1 MNRRAFLQHLIQTGL
16 LAGGSGITG
25 VSLAAEGTQGPRY
38 VQFEFAQLQYRGGDW
53 DPRPMAVPPLI
64 DELMRRTSV
73 VAAQQ
78 RRVVRLTDRKLFSF
92 PFLYIAG
99 KYDFQP
105 FSEEEIETL
114 RRFLSFGGFLLADN
128 SLGQMGYGFD
138 NSLRREMKR
147 VLPGKEFRKIP
158 LTHAALRSYYLIR
171 RIGGRVATTPYI
183 EGIQL
188 GETTPVVYCHND
200 LGGAWEK
207 NALGK
212 WMNQCTPGG
221 EQQRRDAF
229 HLGINLIL
237 YAMTGNYKQDLIHVP
252 FIRRRLTQ

>member
-1 MNRRAFLQHLIQTGL
+1 MIHTGI
-16 LAGGSGITG
+16 AAAGSGIAGT
-25 VSLAAEGTQGPRY
+25 LFAAEESRRRY
-38 VQFEFAQLQYRGGDW
+38 TQFEFAQIQYRGGDW
-53 DPRPMAVPPLI
+53 DPRPTAVPPLM

-73 VAAQQ
+73 VAAEE
-78 RRVVRLTDRKLFSF
+78 RRVVQLSDRRLFSF
-92 PFLYIAG
+92 PFLYISG

-105 FSEEEIETL
+105 FSGEEIDTL

-128 SLGQMGYGFD
+128 ALGQLDYGFD
-138 NSLRREMKR
+138 NSFRREMKR
-147 VLPGKEFRKIP
+147 VFPDRPFRKIP
-158 LTHAALRSYYLIR
+158 LNHAALRSYYLIR

-183 EGIQL
+183 EGIEL

-200 LGGAWEK
+200 LAGAWER
-207 NALGK
+207 NALGN
-212 WMNQCTPGG
+212 WAHACVPGG

>member
-1 MNRRAFLQHLIQTGL
+1 MNRRAFLQHLIQTGVL
-16 LAGGSGITG
+16 ASAGGMAGAL
-25 VSLAAEGTQGPRY
+25 LAAEGRTRY
-38 VQFEFAQLQYRGGDW
+38 VQFEFAQMQYRGGDW
-53 DPRPMAVPPLI
+53 DPRPMAVPPLM

-73 VAAQQ
+73 VAAKQ
-78 RRVVRLTDRKLFSF
+78 RRVVRLTDRELFSF
-92 PFLYIAG
+92 PFLYISG

-105 FSEEEIETL
+105 WTEEEVETL

-128 SLGQMGYGFD
+128 SLGQLGYGFD
-138 NSLRREMKR
+138 KSLRREMKR
-147 VLPGKEFRKIP
+147 VFPDKEFRKIP

-171 RIGGRVATTPYI
+171 RIGGRVATSPYL

-207 NALGK
+207 NALGN
-212 WMNQCTPGG
+212 WVNQCVPGG

>member
-1 MNRRAFLQHLIQTGL
+1 MRTGIV
-16 LAGGSGITG
+16 AAGSGLTG
-25 VSLAAEGTQGPRY
+25 RLLAAEGRTPQRY
-38 VQFEFAQLQYRGGDW
+38 IQFEFAQIEYPGGDW
-53 DPRPMAVPPLI
+53 DPRPMAAPPLM

-73 VAAQQ
+73 VAATE
-78 RRVVRLTDRKLFSF
+78 RRVVRLTDPQLFSF
-92 PFLYIAG
+92 PFLYISG

-105 FSEEEIETL
+105 FDAEEIETL

-128 SLGQMGYGFD
+128 ALGQLDYGFD
-138 NSLRREMKR
+138 RSFRREMAR
-147 VLPGKEFRKIP
+147 VFPDKELRKLP
-158 LTHAALRSYYLIR
+158 LNHAALRSYYLIR

-200 LGGAWEK
+200 LAGAWER
-207 NALGK
+207 NAMGN
-212 WMNQCTPGG
+212 WAYECTPGG
-221 EQQRRDAF
+221 QQQRQEAF

>member
-1 MNRRAFLQHLIQTGL
+1 MRAGV
-16 LAGGSGITG
+16 AAAGSGMAG
-25 VSLAAEGTQGPRY
+25 RVLAAEGRKPQRY
-38 VQFEFAQLQYRGGDW
+38 VQFEFAQIEYRGGDW
-53 DPRPMAVPPLI
+53 DPRPMAVPPLM

-73 VAAQQ
+73 VAAKE
-78 RRVVRLTDRKLFSF
+78 RSVVQLRDRQLFSF
-92 PFLYIAG
+92 PFLYISG

-105 FSEEEIETL
+105 FDDEEIETL

-128 SLGQMGYGFD
+128 ALGQLDYGFD
-138 NSLRREMKR
+138 RSFRREMTR
-147 VLPGKEFRKIP
+147 IFPDKELGKIP
-158 LTHAALRSYYLIR
+158 LNHAALRSYYLIR

-200 LGGAWEK
+200 LAGAWER
-207 NALGK
+207 NAMGN
-212 WMNQCTPGG
+212 WANECVPGG

>member
-1 MNRRAFLQHLIQTGL
+1 MNRRAFLQQLIRTGL
-16 LAGGSGITG
+16 VAAGGGIAG
-25 VSLAAEGTQGPRY
+25 PLLAAEGGKLARY

-53 DPRPMAVPPLI
+53 DPRPMSVPPLM

-73 VAAQQ
+73 VAAKQ
-78 RRVVRLTDRKLFSF
+78 RRAVRLTDRELFSF
-92 PFLYIAG
+92 PFLYISG

-105 FSEEEIETL
+105 FSEAEIETL
-114 RRFLSFGGFLLADN
+114 QRFLSFGGFLLADN
-128 SLGQMGYGFD
+128 ALGQLGYGFD
-138 NSLRREMKR
+138 KSLRREMKR
-147 VLPGKEFRKIP
+147 VFPGKEFRKLP

-207 NALGK
+207 NALGN
-212 WMNQCTPGG
+212 WVNACVPGG

>member
-1 MNRRAFLQHLIQTGL
+1 MNRRVFLQQLMQASIVAA
-16 LAGGSGITG
+16 AGGLTRPL
-25 VSLAAEGTQGPRY
+25 LAAEGRTRY
-38 VQFEFAQLQYRGGDW
+38 VQFEFAQLRYRGGDW
-53 DPRPMAVPPLI
+53 DPRPMAVPPLM

-73 VAAQQ
+73 AAAKQ
-78 RRVVRLTDRKLFSF
+78 RRLVGLADRQLFSF
-92 PFLYIAG
+92 PFLYISG

-105 FSEEEIETL
+105 FSEDEVETL

-128 SLGQMGYGFD
+128 ALGQLGYGFD
-138 NSLRREMKR
+138 KSLRREMKR
-147 VLPGKEFRKIP
+147 VFPEQEFRKIP

-183 EGIQL
+183 EGIRL
-188 GETTPVVYCHND
+188 GETTPVIYCHND

-207 NALGK
+207 NALGN
-212 WMNQCTPGG
+212 WVNECTPGG